1 MRVLSSLVL
10 ALATA
15 VSASVLEARVCG
27 NNCARAL
34 MNPTRSGAAD
44 CSALLTSTV
53 RPTKITKTRTSTTS
67 VTATEV
73 VGATAT
79 VVKTVTVAVAPA
91 PAPSLAKRMTTT
103 YLPLVMP
110 TYATAC
116 SNTDAY
122 SSACSCLGVF
132 ASETITTC
140 TPRVWTTTIE
150 TETVATTVVTA
161 DVDTTTVYVTVVGE
175 PAPTY

>member
-1 MRVLSSLVL
+1 
-10 ALATA
+10 
-15 VSASVLEARVCG
+15 
-27 NNCARAL
+27 
-34 MNPTRSGAAD
+34 MNPTRPGAAD

-53 RPTKITKTRTSTTS
+53 RPATVTKTKTSTTS

-79 VVKTVTVAVAPA
+79 VVETVTVVLEPTPPA
-91 PAPSLAKRMTTT
+91 RLAKRMTTT
-103 YLPLVMP
+103 YFPLVLP

-122 SSACSCLGVF
+122 TSACSCLGVF

-140 TPRVWTTTIE
+140 TPRVWTTTFE
-150 TETVATTVVTA
+150 TETVATTVVTS
-161 DVDTTTVYVTVVGE
+161 DVDTTTVFVTVGE
-175 PAPTY
+175 PAPTD